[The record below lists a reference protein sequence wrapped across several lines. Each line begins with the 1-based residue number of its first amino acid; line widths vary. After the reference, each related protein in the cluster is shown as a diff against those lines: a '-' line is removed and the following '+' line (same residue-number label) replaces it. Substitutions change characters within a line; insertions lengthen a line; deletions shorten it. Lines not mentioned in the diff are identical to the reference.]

1 MKDFYAQLKDNYKVV
16 EKDLNSKIANLKLK
30 IKSVDGKNY
39 NTEQKSLLKKSYKRK
54 ISNYQ
59 ERLDKNKKKVSD
71 YKIKMDLANKTKNV
85 ALGTSKT
92 NYCDPRI
99 GISFCKSFDI
109 QLEKVYNKAMQEKFS
124 WALDCKESYFS
135 NYKTIGD

>member
-1 MKDFYAQLKDNYKVV
+1 M
-16 EKDLNSKIANLKLK
+16 KLK
-30 IKSVDGKNY
+30 IKSVDEKNY
-39 NTEQKSLLKKSYKRK
+39 NVEQKSLLKKSYKGK
-54 ISNYQ
+54 INNFQ
-59 ERLDKNKKKVSD
+59 ERLEKNKKKVND

-85 ALGTSKT
+85 ALGTSKA

-124 WALDCKESYFS
+124 WALDCKKDFYF
-135 NYKTIGD
+135 NYKTIGEIIH